1 MLLGDSVYRA
11 WALLLCAR
19 ADALFF
25 LIFFE
30 RKKNPRSVKKK
41 MMWVIQAAT
50 CPNKAYK

>member
-25 LIFFE
+25 FDFF
-30 RKKNPRSVKKK
+30 RAKKK
-41 MMWVIQAAT
+41 PEVS
-50 CPNKAYK
+50 KKK